1 MSEIAHGILDS
12 RVSFIWVLRPDIV
25 SSDEPDPLPAR
36 FKELAR
42 GRGIVVPWC
51 RQVEVL
57 SHVSIGGFLTHCGW
71 NSVLE
76 GIWCGVPLL
85 CFPLVTDQVTNRKLV
100 VRDWRIGLDGGGIDR
115 ADRGEVARRIQVLMK
130 GEEGEMVRVEIK
142 KVKARL
148 EKAVEPAGSSQKNF
162 NRFIDDLI
170 AHLAKAK

>member
-1 MSEIAHGILDS
+1 M
-12 RVSFIWVLRPDIV
+12 
-25 SSDEPDPLPAR
+25 
-36 FKELAR
+36 
-42 GRGIVVPWC
+42 
-51 RQVEVL
+51 
-57 SHVSIGGFLTHCGW
+57 
-71 NSVLE
+71 
-76 GIWCGVPLL
+76 
-85 CFPLVTDQVTNRKLV
+85 

-148 EKAVEPAGSSQKNF
+148 EKAVEPDGSSQKNF